1 MAPKVAYGNLPK
13 AAAEFKAMLMQTGQ
27 LDMASVATGCAK
39 QRNKAITAMSGN
51 MTAEAKE
58 KYKSLGDDAR
68 HQFIAEYLL
77 DPRKMTCQGTNTVS
91 RNSESGSATQWVW
104 VTESELG
111 GPKYMNDMANAKI
124 AIQSLESKDHTN
136 KSLAKHGV
144 KMYHYEI
151 TKEVL
156 KKTTTENT
164 AATASCDMD
173 PDAYSKI
180 RKHMSNSGN
189 PGLEPTRPE
198 KKQKKTPKEIEDRS
212 TPEKL
217 AWKAR

>member
-1 MAPKVAYGNLPK
+1 
-13 AAAEFKAMLMQTGQ
+13 
-27 LDMASVATGCAK
+27 
-39 QRNKAITAMSGN
+39 MSGN

-77 DPRKMTCQGTNTVS
+77 DPRKMTCQGTNSVS
-91 RNSESGSATQWVW
+91 RNSESGSDTKWVW
-104 VTESELG
+104 ITESELA
-111 GPKYMNDMANAKI
+111 GPKYMNDKDNAKI
-124 AIQSLESKDHTN
+124 AIQSLESKAHTN
-136 KSLAKHGV
+136 GSLAKHGV

-156 KKTTTENT
+156 KKTTIEKVG
-164 AATASCDMD
+164 ATATCDMD
-173 PDAYSKI
+173 GDSYAKI
-180 RKHMSNSGN
+180 RRHMANSGN
-189 PGLEPTRPE
+189 PGLEPTRPD
-198 KKQKKTPKEIEDRS
+198 KKQKKAPKEIEDRS

>member
-1 MAPKVAYGNLPK
+1 MSPKVAHGNLPK
-13 AAAEFKAMLMQTGQ
+13 AAQEFKEMLMKTGQ
-27 LDMASVATGCAK
+27 LDAASIAQGCPK
-39 QRNKAITAMSGN
+39 QRNKAITAMTGN
-51 MTAEAKE
+51 LSAEAKE
-58 KYKSLGDDAR
+58 KYSGLTDDAR
-68 HQFIAEYLL
+68 HQFIADYLL

-124 AIQSLESKDHTN
+124 AKMSLESKDHTN

-156 KKTTTENT
+156 KKTTIENV
-164 AATASCDMD
+164 AATATCDMD
-173 PDAYSKI
+173 GDAYAKI
-180 RKHMSNSGN
+180 RRHMANSGN

-198 KKQKKTPKEIEDRS
+198 KKQKKAVKEIEDRS

>member
-13 AAAEFKAMLMQTGQ
+13 AAAEFKAMLIHTGQ
-27 LDMASVATGCAK
+27 LDGAAVKTGSSK
-39 QRNKAITAMSGN
+39 QRNKAITAMIGN
-51 MTAEAKE
+51 MGDEAKE
-58 KYKSLGDDAR
+58 KYKGLVDDAR

-104 VTESELG
+104 LTESELG
-111 GPKYMNDMANAKI
+111 GPKYMNDMANARM
-124 AIQSLESKDHTN
+124 AIQSMEFKEHTN
-136 KSLAKHGV
+136 KSLAKHGI

-173 PDAYSKI
+173 VDAYSKI
-180 RKHMSNSGN
+180 RRHMTNSGN

>member
-1 MAPKVAYGNLPK
+1 MAPKIAYGNLPK
-13 AAAEFKAMLMQTGQ
+13 AAAEFKAMLSATGQ
-27 LDMASVATGCAK
+27 LDAAAVKTGSSK
-39 QRNKAITAMSGN
+39 QRNKAITAMIGN
-51 MTAEAKE
+51 MNDEAKE
-58 KYKSLGDDAR
+58 KYKGLVDDAR

-111 GPKYMNDMANAKI
+111 GPKYMNDMANARM
-124 AIQSLESKDHTN
+124 AIQSMESKEHTN

-156 KKTTTENT
+156 KKTITENT

-173 PDAYSKI
+173 ADAYSKI
-180 RKHMSNSGN
+180 RRHMTNSGN